1 MLTPTQPPPKYSD
14 LPSAIEKC
22 PSCDWRSYYSCPE
35 HGQAPQQSEAR
46 QTPEEKAEA
55 YDEWTYARD
64 VINGPLY
71 PKDHWL
77 AGHAEG
83 HRAALSSPEVM
94 GLIEAL
100 KDAAAS
106 ERRCSEGCHS
116 VYEKPG
122 KNRFELVIQR
132 FQSLSGREYS
142 NVGKE

>member
-1 MLTPTQPPPKYSD
+1 MTPTQPP
-14 LPSAIEKC
+14 
-22 PSCDWRSYYSCPE
+22 
-35 HGQAPQQSEAR
+35 

-55 YDEWTYARD
+55 YSSGKTNRHIVQADY
-64 VINGPLY
+64 
-71 PKDHWL
+71 L
-77 AGHAEG
+77 AGYSEG
-83 HRAALSSPEVM
+83 LKDALSSPEVM

-142 NVGKE
+142 NVGEE